1 MRYCSTNNVSLQYRQ
16 ISDEVKYP
24 FADLTN
30 AIDFAKGHR
39 EKRVIIVI
47 PLNKDLNKLHNLH
60 KENNNIILSFI
71 NIRDLIDYAE
81 KYSNIEDR
89 HYMLE
94 QPVISW
100 NMVSILKYNLVSDI
114 IIAEPLVF
122 QLDEIAKNIK
132 NEGINVRVN
141 PILGR
146 HKLSKDSPMNH
157 FFILPQHAN
166 LYNDYIDVLEL
177 NKDILCDI
185 YIYRKEYKDNL
196 CYLINNFDL
205 DLHPNV
211 IDKHFIEARL
221 NCGQKC
227 VISPNHCHYCY
238 RIGQL
243 YTRLRQIENN
253 KN

>member
-1 MRYCSTNNVSLQYRQ
+1 MKYSVTNNVSLHYKN

-24 FADLTN
+24 FSDLTN
-30 AIDFAKGHR
+30 AIDFSKAHR
-39 EKRVIIVI
+39 EKRIIIVI
-47 PLNKDLNKLHNLH
+47 PPNKDLNKLFNLH
-60 KENNNIILSFI
+60 KENNNIVFSFV
-71 NIRDLIDYAE
+71 NLGDLINYAE

-114 IIAEPLVF
+114 IIAEPLTF
-122 QLDEIAKNIK
+122 QMNDVAKNIK

-157 FFILPQHAN
+157 FFILPQYAKE
-166 LYNDYIDVLEL
+166 YEDYIDVLEL
-177 NKDILCDI
+177 NKDVLCDI
-185 YIYRKEYKDNL
+185 YIERKEYKNNL
-196 CYLINNFDL
+196 RYLINNFDL
-205 DLHPNV
+205 DLPPSA
-211 IDKHFIEARL
+211 IDNRFISSRL
-221 NCGQKC
+221 NCNQRC
-227 VISPNHCHYCY
+227 VMSPSNCHYCY
-238 RIGQL
+238 NIGEL
-243 YTRLRQIENN
+243 YTKIRKIENN